1 MNEIKLVQGL
11 NSPHIIKYHSYF
23 LDNNTNKL
31 YIVMEFMASNDL
43 E

>member
-1 MNEIKLVQGL
+1 MNEIKLIQGL
-11 NSPHIIKYHSYF
+11 YSPYIIKYHSYF

-31 YIVMEFMASNDL
+31 YIVIEFMASNDL